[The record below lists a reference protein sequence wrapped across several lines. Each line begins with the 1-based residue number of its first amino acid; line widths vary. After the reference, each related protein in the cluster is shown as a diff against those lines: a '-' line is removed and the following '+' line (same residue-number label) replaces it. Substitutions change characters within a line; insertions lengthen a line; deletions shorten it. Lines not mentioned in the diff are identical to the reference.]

1 MGFRKR
7 FISKEVILS
16 TRKNGERVSQLFN
29 ADAVICTDSI
39 SLELFYMF
47 LNGSTEEQLKS
58 KVLSIVHL
66 E

>member
-16 TRKNGERVSQLFN
+16 TRKNGERVSHLFN